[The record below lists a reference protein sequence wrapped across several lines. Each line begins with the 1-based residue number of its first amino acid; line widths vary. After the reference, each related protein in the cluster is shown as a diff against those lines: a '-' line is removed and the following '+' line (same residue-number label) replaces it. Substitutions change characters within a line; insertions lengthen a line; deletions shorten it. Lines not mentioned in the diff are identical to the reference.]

1 MIYIG
6 WFSIVL
12 AFLALAPSLIP
23 GALSLLAFYLSLVS
37 LIISITTIKSF
48 GIIYFKRTSII
59 VGFGML
65 IINDYLRI
73 YGSLPPQSTWVE
85 KMSLYGIYLIICSIG
100 LLSVKRHGEVSN
112 LKE

>member
-12 AFLALAPSLIP
+12 AFLALAPSLVP

-48 GIIYFKRTSII
+48 GIIYFKATSII

-73 YGSLPPQSTWVE
+73 YGSLPQSTWVE

-112 LKE
+112 LKA